1 MLDMLVAM
9 LLLFVKYFAIM
20 TGAAIKQIPNP
31 SPGKNAMHY
40 LTCKTLH
47 LIKFNNSILK
57 NIIWGHYILFF
68 ITIFYIRVEN
78 TLNFPLLLR

>member
-47 LIKFNNSILK
+47 LIKFNNFILK
-57 NIIWGHYILFF
+57 TSFGVTIYYFLLRFF
-68 ITIFYIRVEN
+68 ILGLKI
-78 TLNFPLLLR
+78 L

>member
-47 LIKFNNSILK
+47 LIKFNNFIFK
-57 NIIWGHYILFF
+57 NIILVHCIFF
-68 ITIFYIRVEN
+68 YTIFYIKIEN
-78 TLNFPLLLR
+78 TLNFLMVLR

>member
-47 LIKFNNSILK
+47 LIKFNSFILK
-57 NIIWGHYILFF
+57 KLLCTEIKVLVFNIYSRLK
-68 ITIFYIRVEN
+68 YLV
-78 TLNFPLLLR
+78 